1 MNDRYNIGMV
11 REYLY
16 DLRYHVVAIAA
27 IFIVSTIAGYV
38 YTSMDPDSAALAL
51 GELEGLIEILR
62 GLSPLEIMM
71 FIFMNNTIKSLFAIL
86 LGLGFGLIPIFFI
99 AYNGYVLGV
108 ISYIVS
114 SSEGFGFVLAAI
126 IPHGIIELPMVML
139 SAAIGLR
146 LGQQVM
152 YAIMGRDVCIKD
164 ELLKGIYVFMYWI
177 LPMLFIAAMVE
188 TFITPLVVSL
198 I

>member
-51 GELEGLIEILR
+51 EELEGLIEILR

-99 AYNGYVLGV
+99 VYNGYVLGV
-108 ISYIVS
+108 ISYVTS

-177 LPMLFIAAMVE
+177 VPLLFIAAMVE